1 MTTPEIPPY
10 AGFMNLGG
18 RNGHSRLRSPSMRPA
33 SVGEKVNIASDWKTC
48 GHVSAATEY
57 HLLGLQ
63 DRADDDTCLVRLH
76 QQESAGEDMVD
87 SILDLTPSRSTERV
101 RTDAGRQTSVRIF
114 ATTGSHIPGKRERA
128 SQDTCLHLLL
138 HQQELAGK
146 YIEELPYFLDLT
158 RSGSATT
165 SECRGGMSTLNI
177 GKASWHEV

>member
-1 MTTPEIPPY
+1 M
-10 AGFMNLGG
+10 
-18 RNGHSRLRSPSMRPA
+18 
-33 SVGEKVNIASDWKTC
+33 GEKANIASDWKTY
-48 GHVSAATEY
+48 GHVSAATEC
-57 HLLGLQ
+57 HLLGQQ

-87 SILDLTPSRSTERV
+87 SILDLTRSRSTERV

-114 ATTGSHIPGKRERA
+114 ATTGSHILGIRERA

-138 HQQELAGK
+138 RHQQELAGK
-146 YIEELPYFLDLT
+146 YIGEELPYFLDLT